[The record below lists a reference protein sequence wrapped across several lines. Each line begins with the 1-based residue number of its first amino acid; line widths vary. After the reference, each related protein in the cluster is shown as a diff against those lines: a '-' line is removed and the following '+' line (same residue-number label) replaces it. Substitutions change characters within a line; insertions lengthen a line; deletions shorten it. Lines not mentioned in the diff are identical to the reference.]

1 MKSYSELKFKV
12 MPNQLDDLVYILDQH
27 YHNSDPYPE
36 GVVDSVYFDTID
48 MKSFDE
54 CLDGSFEKAKFRVR
68 GYGDGTFSQAHLKR
82 KLLYEVHKTKAKL
95 EPIRFEDLRSWSD
108 LVAKPGQEDLFR
120 EITVASLQSGPLF
133 PTARI
138 VYKRKRFR
146 AFDFRLTIDYDIR
159 VIASNGV
166 HPWMKRE
173 VHFPHHVL
181 ELKSYQ
187 KRPHIPLLGSMKL
200 QQISFS
206 KYMQG
211 IFFLQGQDP
220 LGIAV

>member
-12 MPNQLDDLVYILDQH
+12 MPDQLDELLYILNQH
-27 YHNSDPYPE
+27 YANSDPFPE
-36 GVVDSVYFDTID
+36 GVVDSVYFDTLS

-82 KLLYEVHKTKAKL
+82 KLLYEVHKTKAKI

-108 LVAKPGQEDLFR
+108 LRPYAGQEEFFR
-120 EITVASLQSGPLF
+120 SMTHASFESGPLF

-146 AFDFRLTIDYDIR
+146 AFDFRLTIDYDIK
-159 VIASNGV
+159 VIGSHGV
-166 HPWMKRE
+166 HPWVKRE

-220 LGIAV
+220 LGIAI